1 MVLVLVLGA
10 LYRLVPFIRNPSL
23 IVDDAMLALN
33 VATRSF
39 GGLLRPLS
47 LEQTAPPG
55 FLWALKAFTVV
66 LGVNE
71 FALRALPLIA
81 GVILPYAVWR
91 LARRIL
97 DAGPALLAAAVAAFS
112 PILLQYSITA
122 KPYVV
127 DALAAVIVLQ
137 CALTVLD
144 HPDESRGWWRLVGAG
159 AGALLFSTPAVFV
172 LAGVAVALALS
183 QPRRP
188 RLAVAAGVW
197 GAVFAA
203 IYFNITRPESATP
216 YMRSFWAARFIPP
229 STWPDP
235 GVVWNVVKRLPAG
248 TLMLARGTSEPT
260 LLFWALGT
268 LGMWRLAG
276 KRRDVAVLL
285 VTPIGVILAAAALSL
300 YPISPRVDLF
310 AAPIGFLLFGA
321 ALGWTEDLGG
331 LARVGAR
338 TLAVLFVAGLA
349 WLGVKTDPWAPG
361 LRSVTQAAM
370 GEQPVYIYSAA
381 IPAWAFYSTDWTH
394 PDTARLRDIIGT
406 QGADGEAFH
415 NAPGRGRAVS
425 DTEGDGLAV
434 SSGGRRELLGL
445 APGIQ
450 YREGAMFSQAAPDP
464 GWASHE
470 ARRIRGAGPTVWVV
484 LAPGNSPV
492 VRELLDTL
500 KGLGARSTAV
510 RIDHQAAL
518 YQLQFS
524 P

>member
-1 MVLVLVLGA
+1 MLLVLVLGA
-10 LYRLVPFIRNPSL
+10 LSRLVPFLQNPSL

-39 GGLLRPLS
+39 VGLLRPLS
-47 LEQTAPPG
+47 LEQTAPPA
-55 FLWALKAFTVV
+55 FLWALKALTMV

-71 FALRALPLIA
+71 FALRALPMIA
-81 GVILPYAVWR
+81 GVVLPFAVWK
-91 LARRIL
+91 LACRVL
-97 DAGPALLAAAVAAFS
+97 DSGPAASAAALAAVS

-127 DALAAVIVLQ
+127 DALATVIVLQ

-159 AGALLFSTPAVFV
+159 GGALLFSTPAVFV
-172 LAGVAVALALS
+172 LAGVVVALALG
-183 QPRRP
+183 QPRRA
-188 RLAVAAGVW
+188 RLALAAGVW
-197 GAVFAA
+197 GAVFAV
-203 IYFNITRPESATP
+203 IYFKITGPESATP

-229 STWPDP
+229 STWFDP
-235 GVVWNVVKRLPAG
+235 EAMWNVVKRLPAG

-260 LLFWALGT
+260 LLLWALGA
-268 LGMWRLAG
+268 LGVWRLAR
-276 KRRDVAVLL
+276 KRREVAVLL
-285 VTPIGVILAAAALSL
+285 AAPIGMILAAAALSL

-310 AAPIGFLLFGA
+310 AAPIAFLFFGA
-321 ALGWTEDLGG
+321 ALDWTEDFRRPAKVVAL
-331 LARVGAR
+331 

-361 LRSVTQAAM
+361 LRPITRAVPS
-370 GEQPVYIYSAA
+370 EEPVYIYSAA

-394 PDTARLRDIIGT
+394 PDTARLREIVAT
-406 QGADGEAFH
+406 QRANGEAFH
-415 NAPGRGRAVS
+415 NALGRGRAVS
-425 DTEGDGLAV
+425 DTEGASLTVNA
-434 SSGGRRELLGL
+434 GRSRELLGL

-464 GWASHE
+464 GWASRE
-470 ARRIRGAGPTVWVV
+470 ARRIHGAGASVWVV
-484 LAPGNSPV
+484 VAPTNSPV

-500 KGLGARSTAV
+500 KGRGAHETSV
-510 RIDHQAAL
+510 RADHLAAL
-518 YQLQFS
+518 YRLQFH